1 MPSGTRTRD
10 WATYD
15 YYAVLG
21 IERTADADEVTRA
34 FRELAKQLHP
44 DATDDA
50 EATER
55 FNDVRAAYEVLGDG
69 DLRRTYD
76 EVRAQS
82 GQGPERGILFPVR
95 APKAKPVRKP
105 WSARKSLT
113 VLIIG
118 VLVALLGVGAG
129 WLTWSMH
136 EHDARIRARDVPVVA
151 TRGDTESGAVVSFLT
166 KDGVRY
172 RVPEPRQHGDPNGH
186 GLTVNIRYDPTNPE
200 HVIVDGGTFGRDITF
215 AIVTLKLLVGGLV
228 LAGFGYRRLRA
239 AR

>member
-1 MPSGTRTRD
+1 MPVGTRTRD

-21 IERTADADEVTRA
+21 VEPTADTDEITRA

-50 EATER
+50 EATDR
-55 FNDVRAAYEVLGDG
+55 FNDVSAAYAVLGDR
-69 DLRRTYD
+69 DLRHTYD

-95 APKAKPVRKP
+95 APKTKPARKP

-113 VLIIG
+113 VTLIGILCA
-118 VLVALLGVGAG
+118 VLGVGAAV
-129 WLTWSMH
+129 LTWSMH
-136 EHDARIRARDVPVVA
+136 AHDARIRAAYVPLVA
-151 TRGDTESGAVVSFLT
+151 TRGDSDTGAVVSFLT
-166 KDGVRY
+166 REGVRY

-186 GLTVNIRYDPTNPE
+186 GRTLNIRYDPADPTR
-200 HVIVDGGTFGRDITF
+200 VIVDSSNLGRDITF
-215 AIVTLKLLVGGLV
+215 AIVSLKLLVGGVV
-228 LAGFGYRRLRA
+228 LAGYGWRRFRA